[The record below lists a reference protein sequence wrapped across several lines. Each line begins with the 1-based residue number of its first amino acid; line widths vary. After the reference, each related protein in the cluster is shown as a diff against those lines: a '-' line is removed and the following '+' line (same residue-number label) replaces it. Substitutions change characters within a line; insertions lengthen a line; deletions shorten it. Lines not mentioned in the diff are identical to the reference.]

1 MLSDALFTLGLLML
15 MVHPPKKELESLPK
29 QRLPEEE
36 DVGLDSADGVEN
48 AGRHNDQAT
57 LPPHVD
63 KVRQAY
69 NNRVTRCVFL

>member
-1 MLSDALFTLGLLML
+1 M
-15 MVHPPKKELESLPK
+15 
-29 QRLPEEE
+29 
-36 DVGLDSADGVEN
+36 DSADGVEN